1 MGRPAPYF
9 VTALAQ
15 DHLLRA
21 PAPGFSS
28 RDENDALR
36 ASTGAPR
43 EIPDSRGAVRAL
55 ASEYGLPFVD
65 LIGDEIP
72 ADVLAALPRAVV
84 VKHLVCPIGRGQ
96 DRRLRVAL
104 ADPVNLELR
113 EMLEHLAG
121 GPITAG
127 VATGDELRRAIARH
141 YDLAAGEMKSLL
153 AGLRDAGEGSS
164 GATVAIAPDSSVR
177 AETGESDAPVIRLVE
192 KIIGDAVRLRA
203 SDIHLEPLERRFRVR
218 CRIDGAMVET
228 DSPPPHLQRA
238 VISRLKIMAR
248 LSIAEK
254 RLPQDGRIPLAL
266 DGHTLDLR
274 VSTLPTAHGESIVMR
289 LLDRNALPSGLAELG
304 FTGRDEEEFRRL
316 ITAPDGMV
324 LITGPTGS
332 GKTTTLY
339 GCLHHLNQTDR
350 KIITVEDPVEYQL
363 RGVNQVPVR
372 AEIGMTFASALRAML
387 RQSPNVIMVG
397 EIRDRETADIA
408 INAAL
413 TGHLV
418 FSTLHT
424 NDAPAAITRLVD
436 IGAKPFLVAASL
448 RATIAQRLVRRIC
461 ERCKTRCR
469 PAEGLLQAAGFEKE
483 RMMDAAFFR
492 GAGCAACLGTGFR
505 GRVGIFEIF
514 LINDEIRDLIGQNT
528 SAARLRAEARKA
540 GMRTLREDGL
550 RKVLAGLTTIDEIVA
565 VTSGGEA

>member
-1 MGRPAPYF
+1 
-9 VTALAQ
+9 VTVAQ
-15 DHLLRA
+15 DHLFRTRAPGLPSNDERDSLRA
-21 PAPGFSS
+21 PS
-28 RDENDALR
+28 DALR
-36 ASTGAPR
+36 N
-43 EIPDSRGAVRAL
+43 ENPDAWAAARAL
-55 ASEYGLPFVD
+55 AKDCGLPFVD
-65 LIGDEIP
+65 SIEDEIP
-72 ADVLAALPRAVV
+72 ADVLAALPRALV
-84 VKHLVCPIGRGQ
+84 VKHLVCPLGREP

-104 ADPVNLELR
+104 ADPLNLELR
-113 EMLEHLAG
+113 EMLEHLGG
-121 GPITAG
+121 GPIAAC
-127 VATGDELRRAIARH
+127 VATTDELRRALARH
-141 YDLAAGEMKSLL
+141 YDLAEGEMKHLL
-153 AGLRDAGEGSS
+153 AGLQDAEEKSS
-164 GATVAIAPDSSVR
+164 AVATAVFADSNVR
-177 AETGESDAPVIRLVE
+177 TETGESDAPVIRLVE
-192 KIIGDAVRLRA
+192 KIIDDAVQLRA

-228 DSPPPHLQRA
+228 DSPPWHLQRA

-254 RLPQDGRIPLAL
+254 RLPQDGRIPLAR
-266 DGHTLDLR
+266 GGNALDLR

-289 LLDRNALPSGLAELG
+289 LLERKALPSGLAELG
-304 FTGRDEEEFRRL
+304 FTVNDEEEFRRL

-339 GCLHHLNQTDR
+339 GCLQQLNQADR

-363 RGVNQVPVR
+363 AGVNQVPVR

-461 ERCKTRCR
+461 GRCKTRHGPSESVLR
-469 PAEGLLQAAGFEKE
+469 AAGFEKE
-483 RMMDAAFFR
+483 RAADAAFFR
-492 GAGCAACLGTGFR
+492 GAGCPACLGTGFR

-528 SAARLRAEARKA
+528 SVARLRAEARRA

-550 RKVLAGLTTIDEIVA
+550 RKVLAGLTTIDEILA